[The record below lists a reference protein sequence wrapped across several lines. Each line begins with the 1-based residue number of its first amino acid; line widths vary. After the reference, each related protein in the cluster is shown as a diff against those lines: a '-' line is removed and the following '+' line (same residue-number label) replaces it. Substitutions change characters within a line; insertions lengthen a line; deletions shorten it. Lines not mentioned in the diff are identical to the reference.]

1 VTKDRPGSL
10 REHSKDAKFAGKVI
24 LKSDASGKVMMSIQ
38 NPQMGE
44 EGQIKPTHLME
55 AVSRLLEGASMPL
68 SKSAVIKETTGKTE
82 SVMIAIKYLIEENFI
97 EIENGS
103 RNSLNLKLL
112 KPYRE
117 SKELGYEVN
126 SFELDEAQ
134 DA

>member
-1 VTKDRPGSL
+1 
-10 REHSKDAKFAGKVI
+10 
-24 LKSDASGKVMMSIQ
+24 
-38 NPQMGE
+38 
-44 EGQIKPTHLME
+44 
-55 AVSRLLEGASMPL
+55 
-68 SKSAVIKETTGKTE
+68 
-82 SVMIAIKYLIEENFI
+82 LIEENFI